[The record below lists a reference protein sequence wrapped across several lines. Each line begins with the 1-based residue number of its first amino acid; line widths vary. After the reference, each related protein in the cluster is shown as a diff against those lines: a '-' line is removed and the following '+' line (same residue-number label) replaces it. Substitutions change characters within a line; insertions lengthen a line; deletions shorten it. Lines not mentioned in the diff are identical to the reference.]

1 MLKRTFTYID
11 FNGVERTEDF
21 YFYLDKTGIIKLNS
35 KFGGGI
41 QTKFEEIV
49 NKLDVK
55 ELVKTVDA
63 FIDASYGV
71 KSSDGRRFIQ
81 NEEVLADFKATPAY
95 DMLFQELVASENA
108 ADKFSEFIKKILP
121 ADVQKQVEEEIAKGN
136 KKMPNLVAES
146 NNNVIDVTP
155 KDV

>member
-121 ADVQKQVEEEIAKGN
+121 ADVQKQVEEEITKGN

-146 NNNVIDVTP
+146 NDNVIDVTP

>member
-1 MLKRTFTYID
+1 MLKRTFTYTD

-155 KDV
+155 KEV

>member
-146 NNNVIDVTP
+146 NDNVIDVTP